1 MSSVSAVLLDTD
13 VFSVVYVSPRSSDAR
28 VPGWRALL
36 TGRRVLISFQ
46 TRAEVLSGAMASN
59 WGARRLRDLEHLL
72 RQTPTIRADD
82 EVIDAH
88 ATLFTACR
96 ANGHALHA
104 KQHTGD
110 RWVAACAIAKDV
122 ALLPGDKIYEG
133 APGLSLVG
141 RQ

>member
-1 MSSVSAVLLDTD
+1 MSGVRAVLLDTD
-13 VFSVVYVSPRSSDAR
+13 VFSAVYVNRRSGDAPL
-28 VPGWRALL
+28 PGWRTSLA
-36 TGRRVLISFQ
+36 GRRVLISFQ
-46 TRAEVLSGAMASN
+46 TRAEVLSGATASN
-59 WGARRLRDLEHLL
+59 WGGRRLKDLDDLL
-72 RQTPTIRADD
+72 RRTPTIRADD

-88 ATLFTACR
+88 TILFAACR
-96 ANGHALHA
+96 ASGHALHA

-141 RQ
+141 SQ